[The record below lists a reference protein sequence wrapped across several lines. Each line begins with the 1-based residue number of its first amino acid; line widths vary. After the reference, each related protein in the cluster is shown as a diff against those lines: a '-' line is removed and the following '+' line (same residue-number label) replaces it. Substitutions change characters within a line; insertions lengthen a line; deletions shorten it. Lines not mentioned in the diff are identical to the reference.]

1 MPGKRT
7 ILLVEDEPGLRR
19 PVRMLLE
26 RIGYTVLEAADGNEA
41 LALWRK
47 HPAEINLVYTDVV
60 MPGGPT
66 GIELADQML
75 AEEPGVKVIITSGYN
90 ADTFGLANLTGT
102 SRVFVPKPCPAP
114 NLLSLIQ
121 KCLQQA

>member
-1 MPGKRT
+1 MRSLSLNRQRPT
-7 ILLVEDEPGLRR
+7 SRR
-19 PVRMLLE
+19 
-26 RIGYTVLEAADGNEA
+26 
-41 LALWRK
+41 